1 MNCPFCGSEEL
12 VRIADMEGKYY
23 CLACRHSFNDLGYRE
38 NATQDVKII
47 DDYYKNTAEIFKR
60 ALDLL
65 AEQKNYYLF
74 VDENKEFINVELA
87 LKMAMKGES

>member
-1 MNCPFCGSEEL
+1 MN
-12 VRIADMEGKYY
+12 
-23 CLACRHSFNDLGYRE
+23 
-38 NATQDVKII
+38 

-74 VDENKEFINVELA
+74 VNENKEFINVELA
-87 LKMAMKGES
+87 LKMATKEKSNENT